1 MKSLNIQSR
10 HKASQSGFTI
20 IELVVVILLLGIL
33 AATALPRF
41 LDLTDEAHSAA
52 FAGINGGLST
62 AVAMYHADW
71 VGHGSVGSFVEGS
84 PDIAANGSGYPALVA
99 SASNDNC
106 KNVFDNILQGG
117 HPEVAA
123 ASEAAGV
130 IGDLNGF
137 NISAASNAY
146 ASIPTIAAYY
156 LATTQACAY
165 VYTADLPSTV
175 TTPAGAKYISIEING
190 DVENGTL

>member
-71 VGHGSVGSFVEGS
+71 VGHGSTGTFVEGS
-84 PDIAANGSGYPALVA
+84 PDVTASEASGYPDLTTLATNA
-99 SASNDNC
+99 RCAD
-106 KNVFDNILQGG
+106 VFDDILQGG
-117 HPEVAA
+117 HPEVVA
-123 ASEAAGV
+123 ASSGGGATAD
-130 IGDLNGF
+130 ISDLTTA
-137 NISAASNAY
+137 NISTGSNGY

-156 LATTQACAY
+156 LTTTKACAY
-165 VYTADLPSTV
+165 
-175 TTPAGAKYISIEING
+175 
-190 DVENGTL
+190 